1 MNKVA
6 KDLQGYPVRVGSL
19 VVLAYKNKIAA
30 GRVKEINNELLG
42 ILITKVHD
50 EDPPSDLIWVES
62 GNVYLQ

>member
-19 VVLAYKNKIAA
+19 VVLTYKNKIAA